1 MRIIFIIFLVILSI
15 ISLTTTTSSLVEGV
29 ESISKIKAQRAF
41 DKAQEMGYA
50 SGYFETGAPPA
61 SQMTQ
66 AELDHVDYINNI
78 DNYDVEYHESAE
90 VLAKK
95 EKNGLPPDVSWVFDP
110 TLKKVIAVNRP
121 AIQNNPT
128 YYDPGTY
135 PLGATSYVP
144 NYVESVLLSKSNE
157 YLVDK

>member
-1 MRIIFIIFLVILSI
+1 MRNIIIIFLVICSI
-15 ISLTTTTSSLVEGV
+15 IGLTTNSILEGV
-29 ESISKIKAQRAF
+29 ESISKLKAKRAF
-41 DKAQEMGYA
+41 DQAQEMGYET
-50 SGYFETGAPPA
+50 GYFETGAPA

-66 AELDHVDYINNI
+66 AELDHIDYVKNI

-110 TLKKVIAVNRP
+110 SLNKVIAVNRP

-128 YYDPGTY
+128 YYEPGIFKFG
-135 PLGATSYVP
+135 PSSYIP
-144 NYVESVLLSKSNE
+144 NYVESILLSNSNE